1 MWPLARVKYAY
12 ATTYRNHWNCSRF
25 LSIHRVQ
32 PRRGPVDLHHP
43 GRRLSAIRP
52 GIWLA
57 FGEFAHVH
65 CYDSDFGREFL
76 CIDKT
81 SPGPVGGA
89 SCDVGGFIGR
99 GHLLLALIKG
109 FPARSMAAD
118 LSVRSCQQGPW
129 PDFRRRRILACNF
142 LRRPPSHASRVI
154 SEVLLLMPLPI
165 G

>member
-12 ATTYRNHWNCSRF
+12 ATTHRNHWNCSRF

-57 FGEFAHVH
+57 FGEFVHVH

-76 CIDKT
+76 YVAKT

-89 SCDVGGFIGR
+89 SCDVGGLIGR

-109 FPARSMAAD
+109 FSGPFHSCRPLSPWLLSSALARFSSTPHSCLQFLATTAKPLFPRD
-118 LSVRSCQQGPW
+118 IRS
-129 PDFRRRRILACNF
+129 LALDALAN
-142 LRRPPSHASRVI
+142 
-154 SEVLLLMPLPI
+154 
-165 G
+165 